1 LVAAPAAR
9 GSNALRLSPQLRP
22 PVEKVPAEKLPEK
35 VKKKTF
41 HNF

>member
-9 GSNALRLSPQLRP
+9 GSNVLRLSPQLRP